1 MPGNR
6 GLPRDTPGGSSV
18 GVQACVRMCVR
29 VRARQN
35 LTVITPPLLAYAYS
49 RGNRT
54 QIEAEQDFEDVTD
67 TVEEA

>member
-1 MPGNR
+1 M
-6 GLPRDTPGGSSV
+6 
-18 GVQACVRMCVR
+18 QACVRMCVR